1 MSEGNNVEVKF
12 GAETSGLKSGM
23 EGAAGTVEGA
33 INRMNGAFAGLANAL
48 QGHTSAVT
56 AATCAIDTAGSVFPP
71 MNWSFMSLAVPMI
84 SGLST
89 TM

>member
-33 INRMNGAFAGLANAL
+33 INRMNGAFGGLANAL

-56 AATCAIDTAGSVFPP
+56 AASRLSSV
-71 MNWSFMSLAVPMI
+71 SLVTIRM
-84 SGLST
+84 GT
-89 TM
+89 